1 MMKGKIKPK
10 EKEAEPEMPTLRKR
24 SVAKDKVIDKINK
37 SYKIKSLIF
46 RIDVIITNSNVGGG
60 EKARGKTEG

>member
-24 SVAKDKVIDKINK
+24 SVAKDKVL
-37 SYKIKSLIF
+37 SL
-46 RIDVIITNSNVGGG
+46 N
-60 EKARGKTEG
+60 